1 MRTATVVPPSSARPQ
16 PRPCDGC
23 LDAVA
28 LLHHHPIRA
37 QSPDVIESVRAF
49 TRHSRFPVLAVN
61 TRRGFPPGLARL
73 RFRAVLLH
81 YTLFYANFEPLT
93 TEFLGWLEAQPD
105 AFKVVFFQDEQA
117 YTRDRFAFCERFG
130 VDAVYTM
137 LAPEQFDAVYGRY
150 TRVPRIVS
158 HYPGYVSDRLVQ
170 SAAKLYK
177 PPAERRIDIGYRG
190 RLLPAHWGAAARE
203 KYDIGVEFPR
213 RATGAG
219 LVLDIET
226 DESKRIYGRRWYEF
240 IADCRA
246 MLGTESGASSFDLA
260 GAVPATAHA
269 LPAGAAAT
277 APEALPATG
286 EEEIPYRTIS
296 PRHLEAAAFRVCQI
310 LFEGRYAGLLEPM
323 VHYIPLRKDF
333 TNLDEVLARYRD
345 ADLRAQIAEN
355 AHRDLIASGALS
367 HERFV
372 AEVDED
378 LAAAGLG
385 GMTEDELERIGR
397 ELYPSWPAR
406 RARTAELAL
415 RDASFPDR
423 PVLDRALQIGRGAV
437 RRIVQ
442 STRRSSATG

>member
-1 MRTATVVPPSSARPQ
+1 VVPPASARPQ
-16 PRPCDGC
+16 SRPCDGC
-23 LDAVA
+23 LDAVL

-37 QSPDVIESVRAF
+37 QSPDVIASVRAF
-49 TRHSRFPVLAVN
+49 TRYSRFPVLAVN

-93 TEFLGWLEAQPD
+93 PEFLGWLDAQPD

-117 YTRDRFAFCERFG
+117 YTRARFEFCNRFA
-130 VDAVYTM
+130 VDAIYTQ
-137 LAPEQFDAVYGRY
+137 LAPTEFDGVYGRY

-170 SAAKLYK
+170 SAARLSK
-177 PPAERRIDIGYRG
+177 PPAERRVDIGYRG

-213 RATGAG
+213 RAAGAG

-246 MLGTESGASSFDLA
+246 M
-260 GAVPATAHA
+260 
-269 LPAGAAAT
+269 
-277 APEALPATG
+277 PATG
-286 EEEIPYRTIS
+286 DEEIPYRTIS

-333 TNLDEVLARYRD
+333 ANLDEVLARFRD
-345 ADLRAQIAEN
+345 ADLRAELTEN

-385 GMTEDELERIGR
+385 GMTEDELACARR
-397 ELYPSWPAR
+397 KLYPSWPAR

-423 PVLDRALQIGRGAV
+423 PVLDRALQIGRGGV

-442 STRRSSATG
+442 GTRRSSATG